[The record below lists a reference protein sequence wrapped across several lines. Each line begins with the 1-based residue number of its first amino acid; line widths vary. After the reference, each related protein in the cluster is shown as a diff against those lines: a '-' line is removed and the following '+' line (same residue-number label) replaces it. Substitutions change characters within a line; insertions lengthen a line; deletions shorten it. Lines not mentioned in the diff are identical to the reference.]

1 MDICNQDI
9 ISGLEKNEFVAFYQP
24 QYDSITGKLKSAEAL
39 ARWIKPDG
47 KMIMPGIFIPIAEES
62 DLVCRIDWYILEC
75 ACKFQKSQIENG
87 KELIPIAV
95 NFSRKHLCNNTFAQ
109 KLASV
114 VDGYG
119 VPRNIID
126 VEITESSI
134 AEFDS
139 SIIDWVSSIRSEG
152 FFVAIDD
159 FGSGLSSLSL
169 VKDIDASI
177 LKIDRSLLKGNLEN
191 DKERI
196 VLESIINFANR
207 LNLKTVAEG
216 VETEEQLGFLRTAG
230 CNRIQGFYFAKP
242 MKEEEF
248 RKVCEQN
255 VNMEQ
260 VVDILQ
266 AQAPASAMS
275 MLLEVITT
283 RFPLI
288 IMANITRNSF
298 YMMTYDNFT
307 STSCPVS
314 GIFSDLIQ
322 HGASTMHPDDQELF
336 KNTFSI
342 DNIMNEYNQG
352 HKSIKVVT
360 RQLGDDGV
368 YRKVETIDY
377 FVSSPSSEDVLVVTL
392 CQNLD

>member
-9 ISGLEKNEFVAFYQP
+9 INGLERNEFVAFYQP

-47 KMIMPGIFIPIAEES
+47 TMIMPGVFIPIAEDS

-75 ACKFQKSQIENG
+75 ACKFQKSQIEND

-95 NFSRKHLCNNTFAQ
+95 NFSRKHLCNSTFAQ

-114 VDGYG
+114 VDSYG
-119 VPRNIID
+119 VPHNQID

-207 LNLKTVAEG
+207 LKLKTVAEG

-242 MKEEEF
+242 MSEEEF

-307 STSCPVS
+307 STGCPVS
-314 GIFSDLIQ
+314 GVFSDLIQ
-322 HGASTMHPDDQELF
+322 HGASSMHPDDQELF
-336 KNTFSI
+336 KTTFSI
-342 DNIMNEYNQG
+342 ENMMNEYNKG
-352 HKSIKVVT
+352 NKSVRVVT
-360 RQLGDDGV
+360 KQLGDDGV
-368 YRKVETIDY
+368 YRNVETIDY